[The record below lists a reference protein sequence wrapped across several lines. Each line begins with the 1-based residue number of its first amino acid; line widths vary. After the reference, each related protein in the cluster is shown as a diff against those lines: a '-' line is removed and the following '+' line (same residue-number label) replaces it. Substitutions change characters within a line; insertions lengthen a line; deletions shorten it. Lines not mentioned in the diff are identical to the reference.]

1 MFIVSITLASS
12 PHPPTLLVVQMQ
24 SVLQHR
30 HKTIVEE
37 VAKKAAET
45 EVTAGTVAEEMAE
58 NVTEKVAETEIV
70 TMM

>member
-37 VAKKAAET
+37 VAKEAAET
-45 EVTAGTVAEEMAE
+45 EVTAGTVAEETA
-58 NVTEKVAETEIV
+58 EIV
-70 TMM
+70 TVKAAEAEEVVKR